1 MEPFFDCGLFE
12 LIFAAI
18 ALMACLNF
26 VYRRMVML
34 IFFTLLSIGC
44 SIYAVIAAN
53 GNLKTAIAIL
63 GFTALLA
70 LNFWIWRRRMN
81 YTGELLFN
89 TVHLK
94 ERVITFFRIKS
105 ETK

>member
-70 LNFWIWRRRMN
+70 LIILTHRTVFLLRMEQRPIPQDII
-81 YTGELLFN
+81 Y
-89 TVHLK
+89 
-94 ERVITFFRIKS
+94 
-105 ETK
+105 